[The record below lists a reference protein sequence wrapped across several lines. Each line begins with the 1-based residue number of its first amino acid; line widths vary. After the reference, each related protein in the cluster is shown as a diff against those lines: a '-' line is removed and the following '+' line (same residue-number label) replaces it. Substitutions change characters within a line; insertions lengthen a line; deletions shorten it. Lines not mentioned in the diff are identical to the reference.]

1 NSTGFQRRAIH
12 EDRIE
17 LNVPVSIEMRSHT
30 RVEYRL
36 ILELDNRVLTRI
48 QRRTAFF
55 KNAPAPVE
63 SALHSILT
71 DCFEFGRDVPRAAVD
86 HKGDTVH
93 EKSIDGRQGQGI
105 SKSDDSCTSN
115 PKSET

>member
-1 NSTGFQRRAIH
+1 MFERKLLRAVACNEHVLALIKDSPRKPDGITNAFDGNNSTGFQRRAIH

-71 DCFEFGRDVPRAAVD
+71 DCFEFG
-86 HKGDTVH
+86 
-93 EKSIDGRQGQGI
+93 
-105 SKSDDSCTSN
+105 
-115 PKSET
+115 